1 MGNCNGS
8 IGVMYDQSLRDFKL
22 QQQFRVRVEYS
33 GPPIKVIL
41 RKENEL
47 TSTSFVATSL
57 LVTEGLA
64 EKMWSSL
71 KHFIKT
77 VLPPLVFSL
86 GFSSHALSK
95 KPQQPTTSNK
105 PDDGKKNGPF
115 TLPCSRR
122 RSIAKIRL
130 KFALFNWKVHRHH
143 GFKNG
148 KYLKSCTSSVKII
161 LP

>member
-1 MGNCNGS
+1 MLIMGNCNGS

-64 EKMWSSL
+64 EKM
-71 KHFIKT
+71 
-77 VLPPLVFSL
+77 
-86 GFSSHALSK
+86 
-95 KPQQPTTSNK
+95 
-105 PDDGKKNGPF
+105 
-115 TLPCSRR
+115 
-122 RSIAKIRL
+122 
-130 KFALFNWKVHRHH
+130 
-143 GFKNG
+143 
-148 KYLKSCTSSVKII
+148 
-161 LP
+161 